1 MEELRDI
8 EGLDR
13 ISSWPLAI
21 GWWFVITMLALLLIG
36 AAVLLYRRYI
46 YRKSWQYNS
55 FVKLQNLEAELGIT
69 EQKKILQDLCEELKL
84 IAMSTKTREVCAGL
98 SGKAWL
104 QWLQDHDPH
113 GFDWQSQGALLVEY
127 QYRPTA
133 DNYESSQLKD
143 LIAAAKGWVRKC

>member
-13 ISSWPLAI
+13 ISSWPLAL
-21 GWWFVITMLALLLIG
+21 GWWLVIAFVIALLIV
-36 AAVLLYRRYI
+36 AAVFFYRRYL

-55 FVKLQNLEAELGIT
+55 FRKLQVLEAELGSA

-98 SGKAWL
+98 TGKAWL

-113 GFDWQSQGALLVEY
+113 SFDWQKQGALLVEY

-143 LIAAAKGWVRKC
+143 LITAAKGWVRKC